1 MLERELEQALHAAKE
16 AEKAIMEVYGT
27 SFDVEIKEDQS
38 PVTAADKRADAII
51 RDLLSKAFPEDGFLT
66 EESADT
72 PERFTKKRIWI
83 VDPVDG
89 TKEFVSRNGEFSTNI
104 ALCEDKQIVLGV
116 INAPVLG
123 VTFYAVKG
131 QGCFRI
137 NRDGSITRLHVS
149 DRVDHL
155 RAMRSISFFK
165 PEEAAFMKAHTE
177 YFEGEAAP
185 IGAALKFCRLAEGT
199 HDFLVRLGGNTK
211 EWDVAAGDIIVKEA
225 GGFVCEPNGKDF
237 VYNREDVYN
246 RLGYA
251 MGNIRQDWMLDF

>member
-1 MLERELEQALHAAKE
+1 LSAVKE

-27 SFDVEIKEDQS
+27 AFDVEIKSDDS
-38 PVTAADKRADAII
+38 PVTEADKRADKII
-51 RDLLSKAFPEDGFLT
+51 RDILAKAFPEDGFLT

-72 PERFTKKRIWI
+72 PERFSKKRIWI

-89 TKEFVSRNGEFSTNI
+89 TKEFVSHNGEFTTNV
-104 ALCEDKQIVLGV
+104 ALCEGKEIVLGV

-123 VTFYAVKG
+123 CVYFAVKG
-131 QGCFRI
+131 EGCFCLDK
-137 NRDGSITRLHVS
+137 DGTVTKLHVS
-149 DRVDHL
+149 DRTTGL

-165 PEEAAFMKAHTE
+165 PEEAAFMKDHAE
-177 YFEGEAAP
+177 FFDGDARP
-185 IGAALKFCRLAEGT
+185 VGAAIKFCRLAEGT
-199 HDFLVRLGGNTK
+199 YDFLVRLGGNTK

-225 GGFVCEPNGKDF
+225 GGFVCEPTGKDF